1 MNKIPWYDMDDSV
14 VKCYLGDSAFSMITV
29 IINKAKNI
37 IKDQKEKGS
46 TSLERG
52 LLEFELIKNDEF
64 QEDAFRRLLGDIRR
78 NLFEN
83 SKYSDYANLNSENY
97 EKLHK
102 YDSELKELFD
112 YENLIHKKIDGRIDY
127 RSGILNASRTTI
139 CPYCDRS
146 YITYRNNGKNSKFSG
161 QLDHYYPKSDYPLF
175 AMSLFNFIPCCA
187 SCNHTKS
194 NSKLLTLYPYEEGA
208 GDIMVFTSKPKG
220 DYRTD
225 EYEQNLTDLLLGRR
239 KANISLTLEVNTSDA
254 ELEKRLNNSKSVFEL
269 ESLYQSHCNLVSE
282 LYLRKR
288 IYDEGSFLDV
298 FESLS
303 TRLGLSLTTESELE
317 AFLYGYQWDGEGF
330 YHDRPLAKL
339 TGDLLKQIKSQD
351 KNS

>member
-1 MNKIPWYDMDDSV
+1 MNKIPWFDMDDPAVKYYLDCSKHSMV
-14 VKCYLGDSAFSMITV
+14 VKIIKRAERKIKKQKSKYGSSLLEDGLTKFGLMVNGKCIESIFKKLLGAKREELLSISCFKEYAEGQTNHHDYDDAKEGFGYLFDYDT
-29 IINKAKNI
+29 IINKYKIN
-37 IKDQKEKGS
+37 G
-46 TSLERG
+46 R
-52 LLEFELIKNDEF
+52 
-64 QEDAFRRLLGDIRR
+64 
-78 NLFEN
+78 
-83 SKYSDYANLNSENY
+83 KYR
-97 EKLHK
+97 
-102 YDSELKELFD
+102 SELLKALD
-112 YENLIHKKIDGRIDY
+112 
-127 RSGILNASRTTI
+127 TTI
-139 CPYCDRS
+139 CPYCDRT
-146 YITYRNNGKNSKFSG
+146 YITYRDNGNDSRYSG
-161 QLDHYYPKSDYPLF
+161 QLDHYYPKASYPLF
-175 AMSLFNFIPCCA
+175 AMSLFNFVPCCA

-194 NSKLLTLYPYEEGA
+194 NPELLTLYPYEESADGVMSF
-208 GDIMVFTSKPKG
+208 ISTPKG
-220 DYRTD
+220 DYQTD

-288 IYDEGSFLDV
+288 IYDEGSFLNSLK
-298 FESLS
+298 SLS
-303 TRLGLSLTTESELE
+303 TRLGLSTVSESELE